1 MKAMIMGGETH
12 TFSHVSS
19 RPTAPMICRRT
30 YKAHPFGVFY
40 GANPLDYSFT
50 LVLLEI
56 VCVILLSRLVRF
68 LLKPLKQPRI
78 VSDMIG
84 GIIIGP
90 SVLGRNKKF
99 AAYMFPEN
107 SLYVL
112 ENVGLIG
119 FMYFLFVC
127 GVKMDPSLI
136 KKAGKKHMFIA
147 LIGVTV
153 PTLIVAAV
161 ALMLRS
167 QMDKDLALF
176 SSIGAVSSSM
186 GIIAFPSLYP
196 TLQELNLLS
205 SEIGQMAL
213 SICLIGDAIGIN
225 AIVAFEAAKQGE
237 GEAVDALWYLISLV
251 VLVTFIV
258 AGARRVFLWI
268 IRRTPEG
275 KPVDQ
280 GYVVAILLGV
290 CVMAFLTDML
300 GIAILNGPM
309 WLGLVIPDGP
319 PLGATL
325 VEKSETIIMD
335 LLLPFSFAFLGL
347 FTDVSVMFAAGWSS
361 LAPLFIMAVIGF
373 LSRLLG
379 TLAPCVF
386 FDLPLRDS
394 FALSFILS
402 IRGHVELV
410 LYLHWMD
417 KLMIKQ
423 PQFTMMVLLM
433 IMVTGIAT
441 PMVRILY
448 DPTKPYMITKRRN
461 IQHTPQDTEL
471 GVVLCIHN
479 RESVAGFINLLEASN
494 PSSSRPCSIFALHLI
509 ELVGRAT
516 PLFFDHERRKVP
528 AKYAAYDTIFKAL
541 TLYQRSR
548 SDFVK
553 LHSFTAV
560 SPKLSMYQDICKL
573 ALENKAALIILPFHK
588 ERWEELGGIE
598 LVRAGAVRSVNFSV
612 LDHSPCSVA
621 ILVDK
626 GGFRKPFP
634 TRASN
639 HSLHFAVIFLG
650 GADAREALAYADRMA
665 ENKNVSLTA
674 VRFLSHRPEKY
685 NEMEKK
691 LDDGLVTWFY
701 VRNEKNNRVSYR
713 EVVVTNGNET
723 MAAIKAMDAV
733 DSFDLWIIGRKQ
745 GIAPVLLEGI
755 GDWSENQELG
765 VIGDFLASADFG
777 SSASVLV
784 VQQQIMRGS

>member
-1 MKAMIMGGETH
+1 
-12 TFSHVSS
+12 
-19 RPTAPMICRRT
+19 
-30 YKAHPFGVFY
+30 
-40 GANPLDYSFT
+40 
-50 LVLLEI
+50 
-56 VCVILLSRLVRF
+56 
-68 LLKPLKQPRI
+68 
-78 VSDMIG
+78 
-84 GIIIGP
+84 
-90 SVLGRNKKF
+90 
-99 AAYMFPEN
+99 MFPEN

-417 KLMIKQ
+417 KL
-423 PQFTMMVLLM
+423 V
-433 IMVTGIAT
+433 
-441 PMVRILY
+441 
-448 DPTKPYMITKRRN
+448 
-461 IQHTPQDTEL
+461 
-471 GVVLCIHN
+471 C
-479 RESVAGFINLLEASN
+479 
-494 PSSSRPCSIFALHLI
+494 
-509 ELVGRAT
+509 
-516 PLFFDHERRKVP
+516 
-528 AKYAAYDTIFKAL
+528 
-541 TLYQRSR
+541 
-548 SDFVK
+548 
-553 LHSFTAV
+553 
-560 SPKLSMYQDICKL
+560 
-573 ALENKAALIILPFHK
+573 
-588 ERWEELGGIE
+588 
-598 LVRAGAVRSVNFSV
+598 
-612 LDHSPCSVA
+612 
-621 ILVDK
+621 
-626 GGFRKPFP
+626 
-634 TRASN
+634 
-639 HSLHFAVIFLG
+639 
-650 GADAREALAYADRMA
+650 
-665 ENKNVSLTA
+665 
-674 VRFLSHRPEKY
+674 
-685 NEMEKK
+685 
-691 LDDGLVTWFY
+691 
-701 VRNEKNNRVSYR
+701 
-713 EVVVTNGNET
+713 
-723 MAAIKAMDAV
+723 
-733 DSFDLWIIGRKQ
+733 
-745 GIAPVLLEGI
+745 
-755 GDWSENQELG
+755 
-765 VIGDFLASADFG
+765 
-777 SSASVLV
+777 
-784 VQQQIMRGS
+784 